1 MPAGCHIALV
11 GFRFNDVD
19 NAVEEIG
26 LAMLAAEVLQF
37 TSTQFSNNLPW
48 NTDPAEN
55 VVMIGEVSLASC
67 TTVDASRVEI
77 DVVG

>member
-11 GFRFNDVD
+11 GFRFDDVD
-19 NAVEEIG
+19 DAVEEIG
-26 LAMLAAEVLQF
+26 LAVLAPEVLQF
-37 TSTQFSNNLPW
+37 TSTQSSNNLPW
-48 NTDPAEN
+48 STDPAKN

-67 TTVDASRVEI
+67 TAVDASRAEI